1 MLDYL
6 RKFNEQLIA
15 SVLDPAAKWILGLSW
30 LKRLVAL
37 LVILGG
43 IALWQHPAVVQDFAS
58 YSGRLVRVAR
68 ADPTRLPLEKKLLKR
83 INAART
89 RLLAANIN
97 DANLVGSGG
106 LTGWSAAQVL
116 LAVAQPGP
124 RSAEE
129 DSLITYVRA
138 TRLSG
143 CSCWPE
149 LNDEDERHAWTFV
162 SGWVMA
168 ALAEKKAASTEQELA
183 FLLQQQNTSG
193 SWSSIPKL
201 GPGPYESVYTT
212 SWAVMGLV
220 MQLDAGLVADAKLA
234 AQARR
239 AVQRGAAWLL
249 SKRGANARWKPY
261 PHLASSSIS
270 GSISGLALHTLHL
283 AVPDLAADVDQ
294 AWLDNLP
301 ASAVPASLGENYYV
315 EIKQSSTRQIDHF
328 VQLTMPWMLIATVDA
343 YPNGNLLQKARA
355 LSWVERTLGHE
366 SVKNADAEQENW
378 WRGELLIALNHLV
391 RHVENDVTSR

>member
-15 SVLDPAAKWILGLSW
+15 SVLDPVAKWILGLSW
-30 LKRLVAL
+30 FKRFIAL

-43 IALWQHPAVVQDFAS
+43 IVLWQHPAVVQDFAT

-68 ADPTRLPLEKKLLKR
+68 ADAARLPLEKKLLKR
-83 INAART
+83 INAARA
-89 RLLAANIN
+89 RLMTANIN
-97 DANLVGSGG
+97 DANLVRSGG
-106 LTGWSAAQVL
+106 LTGWSAAQLL
-116 LAVAQPGP
+116 LAIAQPGS
-124 RSAEE
+124 RSEEE
-129 DSLITYVRA
+129 DSLIAYVRA
-138 TRLSG
+138 KRLSG

-149 LNDEDERHAWTFV
+149 FNDEDERHAWTFV

-168 ALAEKKAASTEQELA
+168 ALAEKKAPGTEAELS
-183 FLLQQQNTSG
+183 FLLRQQNSSG
-193 SWSSIPKL
+193 SWSSMPDL

-212 SWAVMGLV
+212 SWAVIGLIK
-220 MQLDAGLVADAKLA
+220 QLGAGLVSDTMLA

-239 AVQRGAAWLL
+239 SVQRGAVWLL
-249 SKRGANARWKPY
+249 SKRGVNARWKPY
-261 PHLASSSIS
+261 PNLLSSSIS

-283 AVPDLAADVDQ
+283 AAPEQAADVDQ

-315 EIKQSSTRQIDHF
+315 EIKQSATRQVDHF

-355 LSWVERTLGHE
+355 LSWIERTIAHE

-378 WRGELLIALNHLV
+378 WRGELLIALNYLV
-391 RHVENDVTSR
+391 RHVENDATSR

>member
-1 MLDYL
+1 
-6 RKFNEQLIA
+6 
-15 SVLDPAAKWILGLSW
+15 
-30 LKRLVAL
+30 
-37 LVILGG
+37 
-43 IALWQHPAVVQDFAS
+43 
-58 YSGRLVRVAR
+58 
-68 ADPTRLPLEKKLLKR
+68 LEKKLLKR
-83 INAART
+83 INGART

-328 VQLTMPWMLIATVDA
+328 VQLTMPWMLIATIDA